1 MSPGLVAA
9 LKTADELELVTTG
22 RRSGRP
28 HAVTLW
34 FAHDDGVLWLRGD
47 RNSDWYRNLAH
58 DPACRVRVAELEA
71 SGRREPIADEA
82 RGLRELIVRWRAKY
96 GAEWVG
102 DWYVERG
109 RVPVLVRVEDAA

>member
-1 MSPGLVAA
+1 MRADLAEA
-9 LKTADELELVTTG
+9 LATADELELVTTG

-34 FAHDDGVLWLRGD
+34 FASGDGVLWLRAD
-47 RNSDWYRNLAH
+47 RDADWYRNLAK
-58 DPACRVRVAELEA
+58 DPSCRVRVDGLEA
-71 SGRREPIADEA
+71 SARREPVTDEA
-82 RGLRELIVRWRAKY
+82 RALRELIERWRAKY

-109 RVPVLVRVEDAA
+109 RIPVLVRIADDV